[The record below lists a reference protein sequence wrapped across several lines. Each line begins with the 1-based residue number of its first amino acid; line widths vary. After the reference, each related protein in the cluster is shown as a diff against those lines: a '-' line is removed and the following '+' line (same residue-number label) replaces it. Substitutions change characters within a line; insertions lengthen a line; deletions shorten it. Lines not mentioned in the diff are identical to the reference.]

1 MGGPTL
7 LPGSCEPRR
16 RAPRW
21 RSRREFFHP
30 TQPPPPKKQEPHFL
44 VFFFWM
50 GGETFC
56 PNFCY
61 HFFFHTQ
68 ITDHKGRG
76 SFPWWF
82 PELGT
87 ATYGRNMLEK
97 VMELIQRFDVWG
109 PGGCRNGEVVGF
121 SRFFG
126 HLSGCQCFVLY
137 GGGTKGWKSK
147 IINPLMNSGGVVA
160 GELILLWYELLDE
173 TLNFLEQIIWD
184 LGVCSE
190 TI

>member
-1 MGGPTL
+1 MAHQLEILKSLFFEEISPNNPKIMELPFPISFPSFPYHSQRGVVWGGGSHPAARFL
-7 LPGSCEPRR
+7 WAASQSSKVAESERVLPS
-16 RAPRW
+16 
-21 RSRREFFHP
+21 HP
-30 TQPPPPKKQEPHFL
+30 TPTPKKTRTTFFG
-44 VFFFWM
+44 VFFWM
-50 GGETFC
+50 GGGTFC

-109 PGGCRNGEVVGF
+109 PGGVSERG
-121 SRFFG
+121 SRGIQQVFW

-137 GGGTKGWKSK
+137 GGGHKR
-147 IINPLMNSGGVVA
+147 
-160 GELILLWYELLDE
+160 
-173 TLNFLEQIIWD
+173 LEI
-184 LGVCSE
+184 
-190 TI
+190 